1 MPKGSGVRLKAIKP
15 KPFEAQVIRLAIIRE
30 ESKIAKDVEKDFIKT
45 TKKWKK
51 KPVWIRDV
59 KWTESQIVIF
69 VGTENEIYGY
79 IDKGTKKH
87 IIRPK
92 KAEVLRFRGSSYSG
106 RGRPRASDY
115 VYTKFVM
122 HPGFKGY
129 GHSKRIAKKWQPL
142 TVARLDAALARAA
155 KKSGHH
161 VK

>member
-1 MPKGSGVRLKAIKP
+1 MAGVRLKAIKP
-15 KPFEAQVIRLAIIRE
+15 KGFNKNVFRLAFIRE
-30 ESKIAKDVEKDFIKT
+30 SSRIAKDVEKDYIKT

-51 KPVWIRDV
+51 RPIWIRSIKHTD
-59 KWTESQIVIF
+59 KGIIIF
-69 VGTENEIYGY
+69 VGTENKIYGY

-92 KAEVLRFRGSSYSG
+92 KAEVLRFRGSSYRG

-142 TVARLDAALARAA
+142 TVARLNATLARAA
-155 KKSGHH
+155 KQSGHH

>member
-1 MPKGSGVRLKAIKP
+1 MAGARLKAIKP
-15 KPFEAQVIRLAIIRE
+15 KAFNKNVFRLALIKE
-30 ESKIAKDVEKDFIKT
+30 ASKIAKDVEKDYIKT

-51 KPVWIRDV
+51 RPTWIRSIKYTD
-59 KWTESQIVIF
+59 KGIIIF
-69 VGTENEIYGY
+69 VGTDNKIYGY
-79 IDKGTKKH
+79 IDYGTKKH

-92 KAEVLRFRGSSYSG
+92 KAEVLRFRGSSYRG

-129 GHSKRIAKKWQPL
+129 HHSKRIAKKWQPL
-142 TVARLDAALARAA
+142 TVARLNAALARAA
-155 KKSGHH
+155 KQSGHH

>member
-30 ESKIAKDVEKDFIKT
+30 ESKIAREIERDFIKT

-51 KPVWIRDV
+51 RPIWIRSI
-59 KWTESQIVIF
+59 KHTKNQIVIF

-79 IDKGTKKH
+79 VDKGTKKH

-92 KAEVLRFRGSSYSG
+92 KAEALRFRGSSYRG

-115 VYTKFVM
+115 VFAKFVM

-129 GHSKRIAKKWQPL
+129 GHSKRIAKKWKPL
-142 TVARLDAALARAA
+142 VVIRMDAALARAA
-155 KKSGHH
+155 RQSGHH

>member
-1 MPKGSGVRLKAIKP
+1 MTGVRLKAIKP
-15 KPFEAQVIRLAIIRE
+15 KPFNKNVFRLALIRE
-30 ESKIAKDVEKDFIKT
+30 GSKIAKDVEKDFIKT

-51 KPVWIRDV
+51 RPIWIRSV
-59 KWTESQIVIF
+59 KHTDKEIIVF
-69 VGTENEIYGY
+69 VGTENKIYGY
-79 IDKGTKKH
+79 IDKGTKRH
-87 IIRPK
+87 PIVPK
-92 KAEVLRFRGSSYSG
+92 KAEFLRFRGSSYRG

-129 GHSKRIAKKWQPL
+129 GHSKRIAKRWQPL

-155 KKSGHH
+155 KQSGHY

>member
-1 MPKGSGVRLKAIKP
+1 MPKGSGVRLIAIKP
-15 KPFEAQVIRLAIIRE
+15 KPIEALIFRLAIIRE

-59 KWTESQIVIF
+59 DHTKEKIIIF

-79 IDKGTKKH
+79 VDKGTKKH

-92 KAEVLRFRGSSYSG
+92 KAEVLRFRGSSYRG

-115 VYTKFVM
+115 VYTKLVN

-129 GHSKRIAKKWQPL
+129 GHSKRIGKKWQPL
-142 TVARLDAALARAA
+142 SLARLNAALARAA